1 MHRDANIDG
10 LKFLLIFLVVL
21 GHINE
26 PNYSAL
32 PTRLI
37 YSFHMPVFI
46 FLSGYLTSV
55 HTDLKKLLM
64 WTLKLGCIYLLAG
77 TSLNLLSW
85 ATDRP
90 VSTAQWLLLKP
101 QFAMWYLLALI
112 YWRWA
117 IYLLHDNISTER
129 IFAGSICLAL
139 LIGFI
144 PASIDTGLL
153 AIHRTITFLPCFT
166 LGYWFRHEQRFVN
179 VLSKIPPPIF
189 ISTIVISFIIS
200 TFLPVYIPSYHYVHI
215 RYVALFIVQTGIGII
230 VTLSIFGLSRRL
242 TMLERFATYG
252 RYTLWVYIGHTFCIL
267 LQNFYFK
274 SSGKALGISTAIGL
288 GALYTMGITCLA
300 VQFTKKRPSC
310 GNTRTA

>member
-179 VLSKIPPPIF
+179 VLSKIPPHIHINNCNF
-189 ISTIVISFIIS
+189 IHNQYISTCLYPILSLRAHTLCR
-200 TFLPVYIPSYHYVHI
+200 TFHCADRDRHHRHS
-215 RYVALFIVQTGIGII
+215 
-230 VTLSIFGLSRRL
+230 
-242 TMLERFATYG
+242 
-252 RYTLWVYIGHTFCIL
+252 
-267 LQNFYFK
+267 FYFRPFPP
-274 SSGKALGISTAIGL
+274 SDDVGAICD
-288 GALYTMGITCLA
+288 I
-300 VQFTKKRPSC
+300 R
-310 GNTRTA
+310 